1 VLIVALV
8 LAGCGASREGTNVP
22 ASSGEDVSVQA
33 PPAETSGDEPAPKP
47 PQILLVSEAGTQK
60 AVQGSYCISGDGS
73 GVCADMAYP
82 LAPKAVSSVQPGG
95 WVTIVLPGV
104 TLLKDSIATV
114 RPLGCS
120 DRETKTIEL
129 PESGKLEWQVDL
141 DTGAY
146 QIDVF
151 ARFEAADGLSG
162 DTSGSLGLVVSGAK
176 SGDALGVIVIKP
188 SLPVCAFTD

>member
-1 VLIVALV
+1 
-8 LAGCGASREGTNVP
+8 
-22 ASSGEDVSVQA
+22 
-33 PPAETSGDEPAPKP
+33 AETSGDKPAPKP

-60 AVQGSYCISGDGS
+60 AVQGSYCISGGGS
-73 GVCADMAYP
+73 GLGADMAYP
-82 LAPKAVSSVQPGG
+82 LAAKAVSAVQPGG

-146 QIDVF
+146 QIDSFPRV
-151 ARFEAADGLSG
+151 R
-162 DTSGSLGLVVSGAK
+162 GAPRP
-176 SGDALGVIVIKP
+176 L
-188 SLPVCAFTD
+188 